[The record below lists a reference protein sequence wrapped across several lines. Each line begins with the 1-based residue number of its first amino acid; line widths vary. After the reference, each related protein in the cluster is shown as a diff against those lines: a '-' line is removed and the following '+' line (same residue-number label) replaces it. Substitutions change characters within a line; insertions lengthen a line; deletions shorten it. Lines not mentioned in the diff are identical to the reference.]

1 MVRLGA
7 FTASVPDRLW
17 IAAAVLLLGV
27 AVGYLIG
34 SFNRRILRSA
44 GVPEAIE
51 GTAFERTARNMGT
64 STVSI
69 LGWLSTAFIVLVAF
83 LVALNTAEVNYT
95 GPFWSSVAGFVP
107 QLFIAVFVLVVGLVV
122 GDKAELVA
130 SERLKGV
137 KLPESTV
144 VPKAVKWS
152 VFYIAAL
159 VALSQVG
166 VATAA
171 LLLLL
176 AAYAA
181 ALIVLLA
188 LALRQLLPAGAA
200 GIYLLFNQ
208 PYSIGDRVELD
219 GEEGIVQEVGVFTT
233 CIEGERG
240 EHVVPNHRV
249 LEGGIT
255 RLRE

>member
-1 MVRLGA
+1 MVGFESVA
-7 FTASVPDRLW
+7 TGVPDRLW
-17 IAAAVLLLGV
+17 IAAAVLLLGIV
-27 AVGYLIG
+27 VGYLVG
-34 SFNRRILRSA
+34 TFNKRLLRSA
-44 GVPEAIE
+44 GVPGAIE
-51 GTAFERTARNMGT
+51 GTAFERTARNVGT

-69 LGWLSTAFIVLVAF
+69 LGWLSGLFVVLVSF

-95 GPFWSSVAGFVP
+95 GPFWSRVANFVP
-107 QLFIAVFVLVVGLVV
+107 QLFIALFVLVVGLVV

-130 SERLKGV
+130 GERLKGV

-144 VPKAVKWS
+144 VPGVVKWS

-166 VATAA
+166 VATTA

-181 ALIVLLA
+181 ALIVFLA

-208 PYSIGDRVELD
+208 PYSIGDRVEL
-219 GEEGIVQEVGVFTT
+219 GGKEGVVQEVSVFTT
-233 CIEGERG
+233 TIEDEEA
-240 EHVVPNHRV
+240 EHVVPNHRAM
-249 LEGGIT
+249 EEGIT
-255 RLRE
+255 RLRQ

>member
-1 MVRLGA
+1 MAGVEALAGD
-7 FTASVPDRLW
+7 VPDRLW
-17 IAAAVLLLGV
+17 IAAGVLLLGV
-27 AVGYLIG
+27 VVGTLVG
-34 SFNRRILRSA
+34 RFNKRLLRSA
-44 GVPEAIE
+44 GVPGAVE
-51 GTAFERTARNMGT
+51 GTAFERTARNFGS

-69 LGWLSTAFIVLVAF
+69 LGGLSSLFIVLIAF
-83 LVALNTAEVNYT
+83 LVALNTADVNYT
-95 GPFWSSVAGFVP
+95 GPFWSRVAGFVP
-107 QLFIAVFVLVVGLVV
+107 QLFIAVFVLVVGMVI

-181 ALIVLLA
+181 ALIVFLA

-219 GEEGIVQEVGVFTT
+219 GKEGIVQEVGMFTT
-233 CIEGERG
+233 CIESDAG